1 MPAAKPKYT
10 AIRVFDRTDPKTGK
24 DTHYNIGDP
33 YDGPD
38 PDKYLEWH
46 DGALIALNDSPAAS
60 AAAEATAPDDDSS
73 SDGSAKK

>member
-1 MPAAKPKYT
+1 MAAAKTKYV

-24 DTHYNIGDP
+24 DTHYGIGDP

-38 PDKYLEWH
+38 PEKYLEWH
-46 DGALIALNDSPAAS
+46 DGALIALDDSPAAS
-60 AAAEATAPDDDSS
+60 AAAEATASTDDS

>member
-1 MPAAKPKYT
+1 MPAAKSKYV

-24 DTHYNIGDP
+24 DKHYDIGDV

-38 PDKYLEWH
+38 PEAYLEWH
-46 DGALIALNDSPAAS
+46 DGALIALDDSPAAS
-60 AAAEATAPDDDSS
+60 AAAEATASTDDS